1 MPALGIEQQPP
12 CKDVGVRIKTY
23 AKSRQSQRVIGSYRA
38 PFAGKVAVVNYT
50 ALAGAMIG
58 NQSTV
63 ALA

>member
-1 MPALGIEQQPP
+1 MPALGIKQQPP
-12 CKDVGVRIKTY
+12 CKGVGVRIKTD
-23 AKSRQSQRVIGSYRA
+23 AKSRQSQRVIGSYCA
-38 PFAGKVAVVNYT
+38 PFDGTVAEVNYT